1 LLTLKQNGGRSTQS
15 LCDPKKESEMVPF
28 FFWFFLV
35 FLKWVGIYIINKDK
49 KNFNMRTIRLTEN
62 ELSRIVRKI
71 VNEEEESMQSTNWPL
86 CDKVGV
92 TQGSFEGE
100 KEGFGFLRYDVG
112 ENNRPVTVGSGGT
125 PKMCKFQKRKIIT
138 IQR

>member
-1 LLTLKQNGGRSTQS
+1 MKT
-15 LCDPKKESEMVPF
+15 F
-28 FFWFFLV
+28 
-35 FLKWVGIYIINKDK
+35 
-49 KNFNMRTIRLTEN
+49 RLTESDLN
-62 ELSRIVRKI
+62 RIVKRVI
-71 VNEEEESMQSTNWPL
+71 NEDTQSMESTNWPL

-100 KEGFGFLRYDVG
+100 KEGFGFLRYDLD
-112 ENNRPVTVGSGGT
+112 NNNKPVPVGSGGT